1 MAAETFKIPQANTFS
16 VIPMLL
22 WSGELILC
30 SPPLSPGE
38 QQQNKSKQA
47 LQKAR
52 PANRYCNWPLLLIF
66 VCWRC
71 FFSLWVL
78 KRIWESRV
86 SSSEQ
91 NRLSQGICGMHS
103 VCQDDVVRTDV
114 LQPSETT
121 FDWGGPWKPL
131 IRNYL
136 KCSGEY
142 LSLPFS
148 PHLWGWK
155 IHPCFQLL
163 FTLKAAAWTW
173 RSDQNSCCT
182 EPETHCS
189 LRTGSCRKRWYWSR
203 AQHCILLTRHS
214 QVHFSYR
221 YNTGA

>member
-1 MAAETFKIPQANTFS
+1 MFPSFVTRRTTAEQIKASFA
-16 VIPMLL
+16 
-22 WSGELILC
+22 E
-30 SPPLSPGE
+30 
-38 QQQNKSKQA
+38 SKACKQV
-47 LQKAR
+47 LQLAFATHFCVLKM
-52 PANRYCNWPLLLIF
+52 F
-66 VCWRC
+66 
-71 FFSLWVL
+71 FFSLSAQKNL
-78 KRIWESRV
+78 RV
-86 SSSEQ
+86 KSQFIGTKSAFPGNLWHAQCLSGWRSEDRFHCQ
-91 NRLSQGICGMHS
+91 N
-103 VCQDDVVRTDV
+103 V

-148 PHLWGWK
+148 PHFWGWK

-173 RSDQNSCCT
+173 RSDQNSCCI